1 MIVTTV
7 AIYYSLLNFS
17 CIFKKHNA
25 LKIMLCIKNALY
37 NILQIKAS
45 KVLLKLLLYPCDHIK
60 EKRKKGGK
68 QIESGRMREQE
79 RGKIKTL
86 RAAECAPHAFNRTIM
101 SGALHSL

>member
-25 LKIMLCIKNALY
+25 LIIMLCIKNALY

-60 EKRKKGGK
+60 EKRKKKKGRETDRIRKDERTGK
-68 QIESGRMREQE
+68 RKNQNPAS
-79 RGKIKTL
+79 
-86 RAAECAPHAFNRTIM
+86 C
-101 SGALHSL
+101 